1 MLLDQ
6 WADIT
11 TFNTDNLFPFHRFC
25 IRVANR
31 LSLIICFKIIVF
43 NALHPLEINVE
54 SIIKYCKKGHALLG
68 CDSCK
73 NN

>member
-11 TFNTDNLFPFHRFC
+11 TFNTDNLFPIHRFC

-31 LSLIICFKIIVF
+31 LSLIRCFKIIVSI
-43 NALHPLEINVE
+43 ALHPLEINVK
-54 SIIKYCKKGHALLG
+54 SIIKYCKKGNVLLD
-68 CDSCK
+68 CYACK